1 MPVIIASKTRYSGTA
16 SPPALN
22 TETTVV
28 EITGASD
35 DYIVEGYIDLS
46 QLASGDAVEVREY
59 IAVDGVNYQ
68 LYARVTYSDP
78 VSEPVIRFHAKTL
91 LYNMKYKVTIT
102 QTSGTLRSFPYGFV
116 QEVLGVA

>member
-1 MPVIIASKTRYSGTA
+1 MPVVVASKTRYFGTA
-16 SPPALN
+16 TPPDLN

-46 QLASGDAVEVREY
+46 QLQSGDAVEVREY

-68 LYARVTYSDP
+68 LYARVTYSGA

-91 LYNMKYKVTIT
+91 LYNMKYKVAIVQT
-102 QTSGTLRSFPYGFV
+102 QGTLRSFPFGFI
-116 QEVLGVA
+116 QEVLGTA